1 MYVCVCVC
9 VCVCPSVH
17 LISQIIQWNP
27 VKFNV
32 GESTEQAVR
41 GMSDLYHSNITC
53 IITED

>member
-41 GMSDLYHSNITC
+41 GMCDLYHGNITC
-53 IITED
+53 ITED